1 MPETEAFSISALI
14 KQLSRSQIL
23 KLVLIL
29 IKVSEDKTGKLA
41 SLGIIRGKKKFFLQ
55 PHNVLPMLPSAE
67 QNWNLNSAVCT
78 KFRENLKVQGS
89 LD

>member
-14 KQLSRSQIL
+14 TQLSRSQIL

-29 IKVSEDKTGKLA
+29 IKLLEDKTGKLA
-41 SLGIIRGKKKFFLQ
+41 SRELSGKKKFFLQ

-67 QNWNLNSAVCT
+67 QNWNLNSAICT
-78 KFRENLKVQGS
+78 NIPFVSLKRI
-89 LD
+89 